1 MAASRTPSARKA
13 TVFAVLPPPTT
24 GMTLCTR
31 LIADRLAA
39 IGAVGE
45 LNLSDGSAK
54 ITLSFRVAKFFRTLG
69 ALLRLLS
76 GASRGGALYMS
87 VNARRAMWYNIAA
100 AAAARLWGSRVAAHH
115 HIYAYITKPDWRV
128 KLLDRVM
135 GPSGVHVVLC
145 DDMQSH
151 LKSLYGCRAGFLQL
165 PSTVM
170 MTGGADDATQD
181 SSESTE
187 EPFGGQREFRVG
199 HLANL
204 SYDKGIDHVFG
215 VFSKLLESHDSVKL
229 VLAGP
234 VMDAE
239 ARERLAGAQRDYPDR
254 LDYRGPVYGA
264 DKEAFFRDIDLL
276 LLPSRFDAQPVVI
289 SEAFERAKPVLAI
302 GWSCI
307 PGLIGPN
314 DSWNICPKANYV
326 DKASGVIENWI
337 TRPDEYQSASQRAL
351 ERAAELRR
359 DAQHDLDAFCE
370 WVFPGAAAV

>member
-1 MAASRTPSARKA
+1 MAAPGNNRDRKA

-31 LIADRLAA
+31 LIADRL
-39 IGAVGE
+39 GVQGNVRE
-45 LNLSDGSAK
+45 LNLSDGSPK
-54 ITLSFRVAKFFRTLG
+54 ITFSFRVAKLFRTFG
-69 ALLRLLS
+69 ALLRLLM

-115 HIYAYITKPDWRV
+115 HIYAYITRKDWRV
-128 KLLDRVM
+128 RVLDRVM
-135 GPSGVHVVLC
+135 GASGVHVVLC
-145 DDMQSH
+145 DDMRDN
-151 LKSLYGCRAGFLQL
+151 LDRLYGCRAGFLQL

-170 MTGGADDATQD
+170 MTRQD
-181 SSESTE
+181 SGPQHAAESPYE
-187 EPFGGQREFRVG
+187 GQREFRVG

-204 SYDKGIDHVFG
+204 SYDKGIDYVFEMFDQLRSAHRD
-215 VFSKLLESHDSVKL
+215 VRL

-239 ARERLAGAQRDYPDR
+239 ARRRIDGAQRDYPDQI
-254 LDYRGPVYGA
+254 DYRGPVYGE
-264 DKEAFFRDIDLL
+264 DKERFFRDIDVL

-289 SEAFERAKPVLAI
+289 SEAFERGKPVIAL

-314 DSWNICPKANYV
+314 DRWTVCPKGDYV
-326 DKASGVIENWI
+326 KQSNEVIGGWI
-337 TRPDEYQSASQRAL
+337 SAPNSYPADARRAL
-351 ERAAELRR
+351 DRAAELRQ
-359 DAQHDLDAFCE
+359 DAEQSLHEFCT
-370 WVFPGAAAV
+370 WVFPEAAPV